1 MLLTHIL
8 NILFFRYLDTS
19 LLKDPVF
26 ILMCLSV
33 TLMSTGCPYM
43 LFYLPAY
50 VTSNGYTKSQAG
62 FLVSVSAAVDLVGR
76 LGLGWLLDLQLFD
89 RKKTYIFW

>member
-1 MLLTHIL
+1 
-8 NILFFRYLDTS
+8 
-19 LLKDPVF
+19 
-26 ILMCLSV
+26 
-33 TLMSTGCPYM
+33 M

-50 VTSNGYTKSQAG
+50 VTSNGYSKSQAG
-62 FLVSVSAAVDLVGR
+62 YLVSVSAAVDLIGR